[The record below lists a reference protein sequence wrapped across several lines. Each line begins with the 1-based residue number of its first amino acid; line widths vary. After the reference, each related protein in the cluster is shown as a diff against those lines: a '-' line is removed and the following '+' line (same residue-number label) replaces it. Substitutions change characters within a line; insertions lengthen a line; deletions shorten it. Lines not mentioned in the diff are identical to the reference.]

1 MMRDKSNKKPLYR
14 RFWVWALALV
24 VVGGIAIG
32 SGSDTPAEDAG
43 DGESG
48 DAGPEAAAE
57 TPPTV
62 GEAVMV
68 GEIEW
73 RLANAEVTEFFGDDV
88 FSVEPSSDR
97 TLLVAVEGELT
108 NTSQEE
114 LSTLGDLQLVDADG
128 TEYGEHEDAAL
139 AGESLTLD
147 SLNPNVP
154 KTFSTVFEVP
164 KDVVE
169 GIRFRATDLAMFG
182 PEEVMIDL
190 GLAAE

>member
-1 MMRDKSNKKPLYR
+1 VSEPTTR
-14 RFWVWALALV
+14 RTRPRLWRPD
-24 VVGGIAIG
+24 
-32 SGSDTPAEDAG
+32 SHK
-43 DGESG
+43 
-48 DAGPEAAAE
+48 
-57 TPPTV
+57 TV
-62 GEAVMV
+62 SGEA
-68 GEIEW
+68 G
-73 RLANAEVTEFFGDDV
+73 
-88 FSVEPSSDR
+88 
-97 TLLVAVEGELT
+97 AVH
-108 NTSQEE
+108 
-114 LSTLGDLQLVDADG
+114 STLGDLQLVDADG

-164 KDVVE
+164 KDAVE